1 MSRNH
6 RAIEGDPAFSPR
18 SVTRR
23 DALRFLIGAGM
34 FAATALPSV
43 ASAETTQ
50 EKLDSAQSEYT
61 AAQAKLDEIG
71 QECAS
76 LNADLSSTLGQI
88 DTTQSAIDQKQTEI
102 DAKQGQID
110 QKQTEVEA
118 KQTQLGERMS
128 SAYKTG
134 NQSILDLILSSSSF
148 EELTSNI
155 YYLDKVTEADKAMIE
170 EIKTMKAELETEQAE
185 LQTEKDDLETQ
196 MSALEDLKT
205 QQQQQLSDIQAKQ
218 DEAQTYVSQ
227 LDSQV
232 QALISQRDSEL
243 LAAQQEAARVAA
255 ARAAAASSGSSS
267 GGSSS
272 GGFSSGGSS
281 SRRSGSSG
289 GLSSRRRRDL
299 LPRVR
304 VLRAPWVLNVF
315 FQRGVGSFYG
325 QTPATCYLRRGARGS
340 NLVHPDRHDRGRCRG
355 GAVTASGP
363 PSLYGPISGA
373 STGRGWPRVRH
384 CASRRRQVRQS
395 LLRRDQRVRGSP
407 TTPRWGLAR
416 GVGWLS

>member
-272 GGFSSGGSS
+272 GGSSSGGSS
-281 SRRSGSSG
+281 SGGSGSAAAVVSAAG
-289 GLSSRRRRDL
+289 WTFLHGCGVLCRVGLQRL
-299 LPRVR
+299 L
-304 VLRAPWVLNVF
+304 
-315 FQRGVGSFYG
+315 QRGRG
-325 QTPATCYLRRGARGS
+325 QLLRQRLRHVLVVVHELQH
-340 NLVHPDRHDRGRCRG
+340 LVHPDRHDRG
-355 GAVTASGP
+355 GAERAVQLRRHP
-363 PSLYGPISGA
+363 LRPYRHLH
-373 STGRGWPRVRH
+373 RGWHGAALRF
-384 CASRRRQVRQS
+384 RRRQVAEPLVVDS
-395 LLRRDQRVRGSP
+395 VSSGSP
-407 TTPRWGLAR
+407 PRPGGAGSAVWCCRSLEAMCA
-416 GVGWLS
+416 

>member
-1 MSRNH
+1 MEVLQGYHHNLFVVGDPDQTIYTWRGANVRYLLDFDKRFPGTRTIMSRNH

-170 EIKTMKAELETEQAE
+170 EIKTMPFGDVSTQAVMPKPRQGRVEL
-185 LQTEKDDLETQ
+185 L
-196 MSALEDLKT
+196 
-205 QQQQQLSDIQAKQ
+205 AKQ
-218 DEAQTYVSQ
+218 DGVIAG
-227 LDSQV
+227 LDV
-232 QALISQRDSEL
+232 FARVFALLDPLTVTTPL
-243 LAAQQEAARVAA
+243 LADGAEV
-255 ARAAAASSGSSS
+255 
-267 GGSSS
+267 
-272 GGFSSGGSS
+272 
-281 SRRSGSSG
+281 RSGDHVADVEG
-289 GLSSRRRRDL
+289 D
-299 LPRVR
+299 VR
-304 VLRAPWVLNVF
+304 VLLEGERTALNYL
-315 FQRGVGSFYG
+315 QRMGSSEALADVRSLAGGQPEDCVGCGACVAHCPQGIDIHAIMAGSGVRKPYPS
-325 QTPATCYLRRGARGS
+325 TCS
-340 NLVHPDRHDRGRCRG
+340 
-355 GAVTASGP
+355 P
-363 PSLYGPISGA
+363 P
-373 STGRGWPRVRH
+373 
-384 CASRRRQVRQS
+384 
-395 LLRRDQRVRGSP
+395 
-407 TTPRWGLAR
+407 
-416 GVGWLS
+416 